1 MPAEEEVAEVEAVV
15 VALAEAQLWPQA
27 TAQPLR
33 ETLERA
39 EVVEDEDEAG
49 VVVVVV
55 VVEDAVGET
64 ELSRKDRDQQTHNLH
79 HNPVAQA
86 SLVVA

>member
-55 VVEDAVGET
+55 VEDAVGET

>member
-15 VALAEAQLWPQA
+15 VVLAEAQLWPQA

-49 VVVVVV
+49 VVVVV